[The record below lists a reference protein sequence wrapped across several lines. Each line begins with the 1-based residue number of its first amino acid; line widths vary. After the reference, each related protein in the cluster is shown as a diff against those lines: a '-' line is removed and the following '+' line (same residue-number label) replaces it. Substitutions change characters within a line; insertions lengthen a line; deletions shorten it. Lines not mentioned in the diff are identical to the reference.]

1 MPNGKMKMRMKKL
14 KMPSKI
20 DTPEGRKWLREML
33 QSQKIEVFFT
43 KKDGTERKMLCTLEE
58 NKIPKE
64 KLPKNSGKSQ
74 SDEALAVFDV
84 EKNDWRSFRW
94 DSVTKIQ
101 LSIE

>member
-1 MPNGKMKMRMKKL
+1 
-14 KMPSKI
+14 MPSKI

-64 KLPKNSGKSQ
+64 KLPKNSENHNQMRLLLFLTLKKMIG
-74 SDEALAVFDV
+74 AV
-84 EKNDWRSFRW
+84 
-94 DSVTKIQ
+94 SVGIP
-101 LSIE
+101 